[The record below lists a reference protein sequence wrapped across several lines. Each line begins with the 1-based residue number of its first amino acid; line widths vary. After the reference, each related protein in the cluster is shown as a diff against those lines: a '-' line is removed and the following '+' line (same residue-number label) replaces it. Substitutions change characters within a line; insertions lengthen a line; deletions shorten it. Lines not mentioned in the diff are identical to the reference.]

1 MRAACDRSPADD
13 DEDEAQY
20 IPPIYVRAIADYDMT
35 AADELSL
42 RVGDRVRVW
51 WVAGARDWWQ
61 GEVDEVDGDSKI
73 GLFPSSFCVADD
85 LR

>member
-1 MRAACDRSPADD
+1 MSKLNFFLFLPSV
-13 DEDEAQY
+13 E
-20 IPPIYVRAIADYDMT
+20 
-35 AADELSL
+35 ADELSL
-42 RVGDRVRVW
+42 RIGDRVRVW

-73 GLFPSSFCVADD
+73 GLFPSTYCVPDD